1 MNEELRSAVHAKY
14 GIDGALFDTIK
25 GHYAKGQG
33 SIEDIA
39 RVYHVPVPAVL
50 DITGNSELK
59 AVALQGDLI
68 DPDTASG
75 LKSTFNPGEIV
86 EQVFDLN

>member
-1 MNEELRSAVHAKY
+1 MSEELRSAVRAKY
-14 GIDGALFDTIK
+14 GIDDTLFDTIK
-25 GHYAKGQG
+25 GHYVKGQG

-59 AVALQGDLI
+59 AVILQGDLV
-68 DPDTASG
+68 DPETATG
-75 LKSTFNPGEIV
+75 FKNAFNPGELV
-86 EQVFDLN
+86 EQTYDLN